1 MSRARRV
8 RIWSKLWT
16 IKDVEN
22 VAVAGNEPRYL
33 RRGLDGLCDHDD
45 RTILIDRNLRPRERV
60 VILAH
65 EILHAAC
72 PKLTEQQVVAA
83 STAIGS
89 VLWREGWRIGEDS

>member
-16 IKDVEN
+16 IRDVEN
-22 VAVAGNEPRYL
+22 VAEAGNEPRYM
-33 RRGLDGLCDHDD
+33 RRGLDGLCSHDD
-45 RTILIDRNLRPRERV
+45 QTILIDGALRPRARM

-65 EILHAAC
+65 EIIHAAC
-72 PKLTEQQVVAA
+72 PKLTEQQVIAA

-89 VLWREGWRIGEDS
+89 VLWREGWRIGEEI